1 MHRLLPSSLSTSP
14 RTENI
19 PDNVTV
25 TCPQSLAH
33 KRLPNPSSYLLKRLF
48 FFLGFLFQRTLGTF
62 CVLPLTTQIFSQ
74 LFQFLFQCSTLT
86 TNKNVQYKTG
96 LFKERSN
103 ILNFQKNSKFWFKFT
118 IVVLTFLLFHK
129 DLSLKQYAIDQNHYI
144 STQKIYI
151 KERLARILDCLNKQS
166 IICTMKK
173 EVSV

>member
-1 MHRLLPSSLSTSP
+1 MILSYSVPNPKQIRKHEYKRTFWLLSPFSNQKLKDEKVWRKMHRLLPSSLSTSP

-103 ILNFQKNSKFWFKFT
+103 ILNF
-118 IVVLTFLLFHK
+118 
-129 DLSLKQYAIDQNHYI
+129 
-144 STQKIYI
+144 
-151 KERLARILDCLNKQS
+151 
-166 IICTMKK
+166 
-173 EVSV
+173 

>member
-1 MHRLLPSSLSTSP
+1 MILSYSVPNPKQIRKHEYKRTFWLLSPFSNQKLKDEKVWRKMHRLLPSSLSTSP

-74 LFQFLFQCSTLT
+74 LFQFLFQCSTLMT
-86 TNKNVQYKTG
+86 KMFSTKQDYSR
-96 LFKERSN
+96 KEA
-103 ILNFQKNSKFWFKFT
+103 IFWIFRK
-118 IVVLTFLLFHK
+118 IPSSGSSLLLLFWHF
-129 DLSLKQYAIDQNHYI
+129 YFF
-144 STQKIYI
+144 I
-151 KERLARILDCLNKQS
+151 K
-166 IICTMKK
+166 TW
-173 EVSV
+173 V